1 MNASVF
7 SRTVESSNSVG
18 GRKGLFDV
26 TNRFAIAVI
35 AFALAFLPCA
45 KFAFAWTGPEVPS
58 TSDISAALAQDAD
71 VVMIDDTSDKLCV
84 KCCSKSKAVVSRA
97 EPLTVPQ
104 ISKHLPV
111 ADWFE
116 QPQGPTNAAVLTIIR
131 ARGPPPLLAGTSY
144 KAIFAKT
151 SRFQT

>member
-1 MNASVF
+1 M
-7 SRTVESSNSVG
+7 
-18 GRKGLFDV
+18 

-45 KFAFAWTGPEVPS
+45 KFAYAWTGPGGPS
-58 TSDISAALAQDAD
+58 TSGVDAASLAQDAEFAVSD
-71 VVMIDDTSDKLCV
+71 ETPDKLCG
-84 KCCSKSKAVVSRA
+84 KCCSKSRAVVSRA
-97 EPLTVPQ
+97 DTLTVPQ
-104 ISKHLPV
+104 VSKHLPA

-116 QPQGPTNAAVLTIIR
+116 QPEAPTNAAVFAVIR

-144 KAIFAKT
+144 RAIFAKT

>member
-1 MNASVF
+1 M
-7 SRTVESSNSVG
+7 
-18 GRKGLFDV
+18 

-45 KFAFAWTGPEVPS
+45 KFAHAWIGPSVPS
-58 TSDISAALAQDAD
+58 TSGVHAAAPAQDAKFAVND
-71 VVMIDDTSDKLCV
+71 ESPDSLCG
-84 KCCSKSKAVVSRA
+84 KCCIKSRVVVSRA
-97 EPLTVPQ
+97 DPVTVSQ
-104 ISKHLPV
+104 VAKHLPA

-116 QPQGPTNAAVLTIIR
+116 QPQGPTNAAVFAVIR

-144 KAIFAKT
+144 RAIFAKT